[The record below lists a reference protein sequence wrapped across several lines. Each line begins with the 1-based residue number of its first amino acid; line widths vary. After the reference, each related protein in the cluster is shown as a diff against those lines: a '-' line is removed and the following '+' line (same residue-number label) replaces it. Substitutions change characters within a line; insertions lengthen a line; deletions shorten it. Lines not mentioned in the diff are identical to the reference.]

1 MGTLLATLS
10 CFTSPQ
16 TAPTNDARKSIGWNV
31 SGYGDGFRTLKKEN
45 IVKGHRCNP
54 AKDPSMVKLV
64 FSLEYKDEKLLIVE
78 LTLGKCDL
86 ILL

>member
-1 MGTLLATLS
+1 MPRAMMIDLWS
-10 CFTSPQ
+10 E
-16 TAPTNDARKSIGWNV
+16 RKEKTIK
-31 SGYGDGFRTLKKEN
+31 GDW
-45 IVKGHRCNP
+45 CNP
-54 AKDPSMVKLV
+54 AKNPSMVKLV